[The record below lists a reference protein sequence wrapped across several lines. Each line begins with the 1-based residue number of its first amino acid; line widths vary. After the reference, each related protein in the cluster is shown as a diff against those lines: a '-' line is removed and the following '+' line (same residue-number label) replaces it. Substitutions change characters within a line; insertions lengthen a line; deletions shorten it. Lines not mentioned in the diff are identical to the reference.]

1 MGRFVHDHEWIRE
14 VRDVDLSGGL
24 IVVSTEATQLLR
36 RRLLDRQRRHSRIA
50 QADQVAQYWVPGAQ
64 HALNLIRPSG
74 VVGPVAKGHLKRA
87 DGERSD
93 AEIAR
98 RNGFHR
104 REPVSYTH
112 LTLPT

>member
-1 MGRFVHDHEWIRE
+1 MGRFVDDYEWIRE

-24 IVVSTEATQLLR
+24 IVVSAEAAQLLGGR
-36 RRLLDRQRRHSRIA
+36 FLDRQRRPNRIA
-50 QADQVAQYWVPGAQ
+50 QADQVAQYWVSGAQ

-87 DGERSD
+87 DGDRSD

-98 RNGFHR
+98 RNGFH
-104 REPVSYTH
+104 
-112 LTLPT
+112 